1 MTSPSQPDGPEHKAP
16 SEPLP
21 PTADEPLPPAAGGR
35 RSAAP
40 AGRSAGPVPDA
51 DEKAAADEVLV
62 GSRTLPSG
70 RATGTASGRDVP
82 VNGNSFSAG
91 FARQHFFSGVRFL
104 KPGRRVGVA
113 VAGVTAISAIAVG
126 VTAGVSHLGGNDHP
140 SVQSAASSKPL
151 ATASGTV
158 TGGSTAPSGAPSS
171 TTPGKK
177 PVGNVPGAPTANVS
191 GVPVVPGAPRPPGA
205 PPAGNTDNTGS
216 TGTGNSGSTV
226 PTTNAAVPPPVQSPT
241 KPPVTPKPITFTGGL
256 VVNFGSSQRCLAT
269 SGGSRSAGAQL
280 VLANCNRNDPSQGW
294 TFPSDGTAR
303 DFGGTMC
310 LEVASP
316 GNGARVRLANCSS
329 SRRAY
334 QTFTLKNSFDL
345 VDITPDLCVDAED
358 NGTAAGTVLQLWSC
372 TGNGNQKWQMD

>member
-1 MTSPSQPDGPEHKAP
+1 MTSPSQPDGPEHKTP
-16 SEPLP
+16 PEPLP
-21 PTADEPLPPAAGGR
+21 PTADEPLPPAGGGR

-40 AGRSAGPVPDA
+40 EGRSAGPVPDA
-51 DEKAAADEVLV
+51 GEKAAAGEVLV
-62 GSRTLPSG
+62 SSRTLTSG

-91 FARQHFFSGVRFL
+91 FAHQHFFSGVRFL
-104 KPGRRVGVA
+104 KPGRRVAVA
-113 VAGVTAISAIAVG
+113 VAGVTATAAIAVG

-140 SVQSAASSKPL
+140 GVQSAASSKQL

-177 PVGNVPGAPTANVS
+177 PVGDV
-191 GVPVVPGAPRPPGA
+191 
-205 PPAGNTDNTGS
+205 PAGNTANSGSTGNTVKNGGTTNNGP
-216 TGTGNSGSTV
+216 TGTGNSGSTI
-226 PTTNAAVPPPVQSPT
+226 PTTNAAVPPPAQPPAKS
-241 KPPVTPKPITFTGGL
+241 PVTAKPIAFTGGL
-256 VVNFGSSQRCLAT
+256 VVNFGASQRCLAT

-280 VLANCNRNDPSQGW
+280 VLADCNKNDPSQGW

-329 SRRAY
+329 SHRAY
-334 QTFTLKNSFDL
+334 QTFTLKRSFDL
-345 VDITPDLCVDAED
+345 VDITPDLCVDAKD

-372 TGNGNQKWQMD
+372 AGTGNQKWQMG